1 MKKSEKIKLEA
12 DQEDN
17 DLKALGLY
25 TKVLRE
31 QRIENFETNWLPK
44 LKEGHICEKSTN
56 QSYVIWSSRFGVI
69 DFFPK
74 TDKCLFR
81 KTQKRA
87 KPGLQWIVK
96 NLILNK

>member
-1 MKKSEKIKLEA
+1 MKKSEKIKIEA
-12 DQEDN
+12 SQEDN

-31 QRIENFETNWLPK
+31 QRMENFETKWLLK
-44 LKEGHICEKSTN
+44 LKEGHVCEKSTN
-56 QSYVIWSSRFGVI
+56 QSYVIYSKRFGVI

-74 TDKCLFR
+74 SNKCLLR
-81 KTQKRA
+81 KTQKWI

-96 NLILNK
+96 NLLQ